1 MDDVSYRVLEL
12 DVEAPPPPVDFRD
25 GEAGVALILRWK
37 QRLVGFL
44 LQERGGRSRIEA
56 EELARLIAQEAAAQV
71 LQARLREELGPAP
84 CRTPMPSISV
94 AICTRNRPEHL
105 RRCLASLGTLDPAPE
120 ALTAGFEILVID
132 NAPPDDATRRVAE
145 GFPGIRYV
153 LEPKPGLNFARNRAL
168 REAHG
173 EILAFV
179 DDDVV
184 VDRGWLGGLHAAWSE
199 NPDARGFTGLV
210 LPYALS
216 TRAQILFEQRGG
228 FRRGFDRIRY
238 RQARLDNALFPC
250 GAGIFGAGANMAFD
264 RATLLSIGG
273 FDEALDTGPPLP
285 GGGDLDIFYRVA
297 RTGHSFIYEPQ
308 FAVFHEHRRDLAGL
322 QRQYWTWGLAHAAFV
337 MKSYAADPPYRA
349 RFRRLMAWWF
359 KDQLRHLARSLLG
372 RRNAL
377 PPRMVAVE
385 LLGGVAGLFGEYGR
399 SLRRIERIRKAHP

>member
-1 MDDVSYRVLEL
+1 MDDVSYRMLEL
-12 DVEAPPPPVDFRD
+12 DVEAPPPSIEFRD
-25 GEAGVALILRWK
+25 GEAGIALILRRK
-37 QRLVGFL
+37 RRLVGFL
-44 LQERGGRSRIEA
+44 LQERGSRSRIGA
-56 EELARLIAQEAAAQV
+56 EEIARLISREAAARV
-71 LQARLREELGPAP
+71 LQDRLREELGPAP
-84 CRTPMPSISV
+84 SRTPMPPVSV
-94 AICTRNRPEHL
+94 AICTRNRPEQL
-105 RRCLASLGTLDPAPE
+105 RRCLDSLRALDPPPE
-120 ALTAGFEILVID
+120 TLAAGFEILVID
-132 NAPPDDATRRVAE
+132 NAPPDDATRRIVE

-168 REAHG
+168 REARG
-173 EILAFV
+173 DILAFV

-216 TRAQILFEQRGG
+216 SRAQILFEQRGG

-238 RQARLDNALFPC
+238 RQARLDDALFPC

-264 RATLLSIGG
+264 RATLLAIGG

-337 MKSYAADPPYRA
+337 MKSYAADPPYRP
-349 RFRRLMAWWF
+349 RFRRLLAWWF

-377 PPRMVAVE
+377 PPRMVVVE
-385 LLGGVAGLFGEYGR
+385 LLGGVVGLFGEYGR
-399 SLRRIERIRKAHP
+399 SLQRIERIRKAHP